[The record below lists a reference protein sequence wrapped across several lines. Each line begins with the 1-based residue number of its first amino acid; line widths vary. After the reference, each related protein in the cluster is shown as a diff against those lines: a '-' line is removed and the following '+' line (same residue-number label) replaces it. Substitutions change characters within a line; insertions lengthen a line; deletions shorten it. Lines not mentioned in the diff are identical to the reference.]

1 MQEWGS
7 HKIALRNPP
16 TKGMCDVHKLH
27 ITQSVCQI
35 GRSWTSGDRN
45 TRTTVQQLLTEI
57 VTVSGGHV
65 LRETTSRGRCE
76 LVCPFDSPLPE
87 DHRVNTLST
96 TDSLRH
102 H

>member
-65 LRETTSRGRCE
+65 LREITSRGLCE
-76 LVCPFDSPLPE
+76 LSADWVCVFITAVPITKLFA
-87 DHRVNTLST
+87 RGGG
-96 TDSLRH
+96 
-102 H
+102 